1 MNTAPTVIDALLTG
15 LRARPALAD
24 VIVSDGMP
32 TEDLV
37 DRRLLTVGGQ
47 DAPTAEGGQEWGA
60 LGNSRRVEDYVLRL
74 YASAVVGGAGREDTG
89 NDQKA
94 ARDAA
99 FSVVSEVAA
108 FLRADPSLGGL
119 IVGQGAEMGSSFSL
133 TQTGPDT
140 PGEGRWAEVAFDV
153 RVRARV

>member
-1 MNTAPTVIDALLTG
+1 MSTVPAVIDALLTG

-24 VIVSDGMP
+24 VLVVDGMP
-32 TEDLV
+32 AEDLTG
-37 DRRLLTVGGQ
+37 RRLLTIGGQ

-60 LGNSRRVEDYVLRL
+60 LGNGRRTEDYVIRL
-74 YASAVVGGAGREDTG
+74 YASADVGGVE
-89 NDQKA
+89 QKA

-99 FSVVSEVAA
+99 FSVVAEVAA

-119 IVGQGAEMGSSFSL
+119 IVGQGVEMGSAFSL